1 MLLKPFDVYPSL
13 EPSSV
18 HSISS
23 NRHKVLRYL
32 HDRTT
37 AHRNA
42 INFFKNILEKK
53 SVDLIPVFR
62 SDLSETIRDVDLVI
76 SVGGDGTLLQA
87 SHLMDDS
94 IPVLGVNSDPTRPEE
109 CSEKGAMESIYSV
122 STKYYYAFSCKLDE
136 HMIHKIKSL
145 PRVKWVLPDSYLRT
159 QESGY
164 GGGEPFI
171 DGKVVPYDEKYHA
184 DWLRD
189 NYGEGYTERNCSRR
203 RRRRKRGSRNSHAT
217 HD

>member
-1 MLLKPFDVYPSL
+1 
-13 EPSSV
+13 
-18 HSISS
+18 
-23 NRHKVLRYL
+23 
-32 HDRTT
+32 
-37 AHRNA
+37 
-42 INFFKNILEKK
+42 
-53 SVDLIPVFR
+53 
-62 SDLSETIRDVDLVI
+62 
-76 SVGGDGTLLQA
+76 
-87 SHLMDDS
+87 
-94 IPVLGVNSDPTRPEE
+94 
-109 CSEKGAMESIYSV
+109 MESIYSV

-164 GGGEPFI
+164 GAISNNHLEYLPILFSRYTLGVLTNKYNLPQGGEPFI

-189 NYGEGYTERNCSRR
+189 NYGEGYMERNCSRR

>member
-109 CSEKGAMESIYSV
+109 
-122 STKYYYAFSCKLDE
+122 
-136 HMIHKIKSL
+136 SL

-164 GGGEPFI
+164 GGEPFI